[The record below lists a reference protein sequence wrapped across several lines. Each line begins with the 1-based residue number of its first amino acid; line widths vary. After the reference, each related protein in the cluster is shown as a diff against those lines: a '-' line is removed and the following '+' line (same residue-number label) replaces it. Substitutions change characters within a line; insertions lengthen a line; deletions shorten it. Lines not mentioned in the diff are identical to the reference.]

1 MRAAVRIAVAVA
13 LFNFAWMPG
22 QFLDGDPAGWREE
35 ARSIVLRGELS
46 VPEEFAARFFE
57 PGQYFVRNE
66 ANGRYYSKYGIM
78 NALMSLPPMGL
89 QAAGSGGIS
98 AAGTYPSLLLT
109 NLWNVVLSTAL
120 AVLLYVLAGGYTQ
133 RVAVRVLFVVAVL
146 YCSALWFYQRAQ
158 SSEIYQVLF
167 FTALFMCLSP
177 FLRALRERGP
187 LRLERRAWAGL
198 GGAWLFAAMLLFTRV
213 SYGLLLPLITLL
225 ALYAALAGRP
235 WREVRP
241 AAGKLALALVLPP
254 LAAVALLAYVNHVK
268 FGAPWLSGYHQ
279 FNPQVVLPTGRLA
292 DALWGFLFSPR
303 FSIFFYFPL
312 LIVALFGAA
321 AFWRRHRMDAIAMG
335 SVFVAFILMIG
346 KLPAWAGEFT
356 YGPRYL
362 LFVLPVLSLPA
373 LLFADALIDEWHA
386 WRSRACAAAAIAGL
400 AYFAYLQ
407 VQVNRLDFW
416 IYYEA
421 RVALEAGYSEPAA
434 DYFRDRHIG
443 HICADLIR
451 HRQDLRAL
459 PYFPDL
465 KRKVSAEDAERY
477 VRELG
482 RLIERGNWYWSLPRE
497 ARS

>member
-46 VPEEFAARFFE
+46 VPEQFAARFFA

-66 ANGRYYSKYGIM
+66 ANGLYYSKYGIM
-78 NALMSLPPMGL
+78 NAVMSLPPMWL
-89 QAAGSGGIS
+89 QAATAGGIS
-98 AAGTYPSLLLT
+98 AAGHYPSLLLT
-109 NLWNVVLSTAL
+109 NVWNVVLSTVL
-120 AVLLYVLAGGYTQ
+120 AVLLYALAGRYTQ
-133 RVAVRVLFVVAVL
+133 RVALRVLFAVAVL
-146 YCSALWFYQRAQ
+146 YCSFLWFYQRAQ

-177 FLRALRERGP
+177 FLRALRELGP
-187 LRLERRAWAGL
+187 LRPDTRAWAGL
-198 GGAWLFAAMLLFTRV
+198 AGAWLFAALLLFTRV
-213 SYGLLLPLITLL
+213 SYGLLLPIVALL
-225 ALYAALAGRP
+225 VLYAALAGRP
-235 WREVRP
+235 WQEVRP
-241 AAGKLALALVLPP
+241 AAGKLALALVAPP

-279 FNPQVVLPTGRLA
+279 YNPHEVLPTGRLA
-292 DALWGFLFSPR
+292 DALWGFFFSPR
-303 FSIFFYFPL
+303 FSVFLYFPL
-312 LIVALFGAA
+312 LIVALFGAT

-335 SVFVAFILMIG
+335 TVCVAFVLAIG

-362 LFVLPVLSLPA
+362 LFILPVLSLPA
-373 LLFADALIDEWHA
+373 LLFAEALIEQWHS
-386 WRSRACAAAAIAGL
+386 WRARAFAAAAIAGL

-416 IYYEA
+416 IYYDA
-421 RVALEAGYSEPAA
+421 RVALQAGYSEIAA

-451 HRQDLRAL
+451 HRHDLRAL
-459 PYFPDL
+459 PFFPDL

-482 RLIERGNWYWSLPRE
+482 KLIERGNWYWSLPRE
-497 ARS
+497 VRS